1 MNCGIRYTRIS
12 VSIPV
17 ELYNRVKKFNDM
29 NRTRPVNIS
38 ATCCVAI
45 EKELEETQ

>member
-1 MNCGIRYTRIS
+1 MGNNKYTRIS

-29 NRTRPVNIS
+29 NKTRPINIS

-45 EKELEETQ
+45 KSELEETQK